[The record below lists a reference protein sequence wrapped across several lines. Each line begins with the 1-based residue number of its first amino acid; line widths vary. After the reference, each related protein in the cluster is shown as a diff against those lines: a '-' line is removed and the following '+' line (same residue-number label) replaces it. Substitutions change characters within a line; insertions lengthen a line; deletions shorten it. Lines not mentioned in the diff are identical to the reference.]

1 MKKTFLL
8 LSLTLVLTTLGAQ
21 SFDQYFENKTLRI
34 NYLHIGDANHE
45 SFALKEY
52 HAGGIWSGTRA
63 YLQEPHQYGSVL
75 FEAFDSTTNVLIFS
89 RSYDCLFNE
98 YRTTDE
104 AATQS
109 KSFEECINMP
119 FPKNTIRYTFTCF
132 DRKQIG
138 TTLYTSYFNP
148 KTTSTTP
155 FSKDYKYITL
165 HQGGNPEQCLDIL
178 FIPDG
183 YAKEDRGKLD
193 VDVKA
198 FASYILN
205 CSPYK
210 ENTERI
216 NIYAIK
222 GFSEES
228 GVTDPNNKIYR
239 KTLLNSSYNTLGTD
253 RYLMCENV
261 WKMYDVADDTPF
273 DVIILICNSE
283 KYGGGGIYNFY
294 ATVCNGAPEADFVIV
309 HEMGHLIGGLADEY
323 YTSETS
329 VNDFYPTGVEPM
341 EPNVTTLVDFE
352 AKWKDLMDPKTPV
365 PTPATKKYNDMIGVY
380 EGAGYVAKGVYRPW
394 QNCSMKEVI
403 YNNFC
408 PVCTRVLIDMFN
420 YYSNREGE

>member
-1 MKKTFLL
+1 MMTFALA
-8 LSLTLVLTTLGAQ
+8 TLWAQ
-21 SFDQYFENKTLRI
+21 GFDQYFENKTLRI
-34 NYLHIGDANHE
+34 NYLHIGDAHNE

-63 YLQEPHQYGSVL
+63 YLIEPHRYGSVL

-104 AATQS
+104 ADMQS
-109 KSFEECINMP
+109 RDFEECINMP

-132 DRKQIG
+132 NRKG
-138 TTLYTSYFNP
+138 EGKTLYTAYYNP
-148 KTTSTTP
+148 KSTFTFP
-155 FSKDYKYITL
+155 FSNEFKYITL
-165 HQGGNPEQCLDIL
+165 HKGGDPEQCLDIL

-183 YAKEDRGKLD
+183 YSRDDRGKLD

-210 ENTERI
+210 ENRERI

-228 GVTDPNNKIYR
+228 GVTDPNNKIER

-261 WKMYDVADDTPF
+261 WRMYDVAEDVPF
-273 DVIILICNSE
+273 DAIVLICNSE

-294 ATVCNGAPEADFVIV
+294 ATVCNGAPDADFVIV
-309 HEMGHLIGGLADEY
+309 HEMGHSIGGLADEY

-329 VNDFYPTGVEPM
+329 VNDFYPAGIEPM

-352 AKWKDLMDPKTPV
+352 KKWKNMLDPKTPV
-365 PTPATKKYNDMIGVY
+365 PTPATKEYNDMLGVY

-394 QNCSMKEVI
+394 QNCTMKEII

-408 PVCTRVLIDMFN
+408 PVCTKVLIDMFN
-420 YYSNREGE
+420 YYSNRED

>member
-1 MKKTFLL
+1 MTFALA
-8 LSLTLVLTTLGAQ
+8 TLWAQ
-21 SFDQYFENKTLRI
+21 GFDQYFENKTLRI
-34 NYLHIGDANHE
+34 NYLHIGDAHNE

-63 YLQEPHQYGSVL
+63 YLIEPHRSVL

-104 AATQS
+104 ADMQS
-109 KSFEECINMP
+109 RDFEECINMP

-132 DRKQIG
+132 NRKG
-138 TTLYTSYFNP
+138 EGKTLYTAYYNP
-148 KTTSTTP
+148 KSTFTFP
-155 FSKDYKYITL
+155 FSNEFKYITL
-165 HQGGNPEQCLDIL
+165 HKGGDPEQCLDIL

-183 YAKEDRGKLD
+183 YSRDDRGKLD

-210 ENTERI
+210 ENRERI

-228 GVTDPNNKIYR
+228 GVTDPNNKIER

-261 WKMYDVADDTPF
+261 WRMYDVAEDVPF
-273 DVIILICNSE
+273 DAIVLICNSE

-294 ATVCNGAPEADFVIV
+294 ATVCNGAPDADFVIV
-309 HEMGHLIGGLADEY
+309 HEMGHSIGGLADEY

-329 VNDFYPTGVEPM
+329 VNDFYPAGIEPM

-352 AKWKDLMDPKTPV
+352 KKWKNMLDPKTPV
-365 PTPATKKYNDMIGVY
+365 PTPATKEYNDMLGVY

-394 QNCSMKEVI
+394 QNCTMKEII

-408 PVCTRVLIDMFN
+408 PVCTKVLIDMFN
-420 YYSNREGE
+420 YYSNRED

>member
-8 LSLTLVLTTLGAQ
+8 VMMTFALATLWAQ
-21 SFDQYFENKTLRI
+21 NFDQYFENKTLRI
-34 NYLHIGDANHE
+34 NYLHIGDAHNE

-63 YLQEPHQYGSVL
+63 YLIEPHRYGSVL
-75 FEAFDSTTNVLIFS
+75 FEAFDSTTNTPIFS

-104 AATQS
+104 ANTQS
-109 KSFEECINMP
+109 RDFEECINMP
-119 FPKNTIRYTFTCF
+119 FPKNTIFYTFTCF
-132 DRKQIG
+132 NRKG
-138 TTLYTSYFNP
+138 EGKVLYKAYYNP
-148 KTTSTTP
+148 KTTSTIP
-155 FSKDYKYITL
+155 FSTEFKLITL
-165 HQGGNPEQCLDIL
+165 HKGGAPEQCLDIL

-183 YAKEDRGKLD
+183 YSRDDRGKLD
-193 VDVKA
+193 VDVKD

-210 ENTERI
+210 ENRERI

-228 GVTDPNNKIYR
+228 GVTDPNNKIER

-261 WKMYDVADDTPF
+261 WRMYDVADDAPF
-273 DVIILICNSE
+273 DAIVLLCNSE

-294 ATVCNGAPEADFVIV
+294 ATVCNGAPDADFVIV
-309 HEMGHLIGGLADEY
+309 HEMGHSIGGLADEY

-329 VNDFYPTGVEPM
+329 VNDFYPTGIEPM

-352 AKWKDLMDPKTPV
+352 KKWKDLIDPSIPI
-365 PTPATKKYNDMIGVY
+365 PTPATKEYNDMLGVY

-394 QNCSMKEVI
+394 QNCTMKEII